1 MNIDTTTQLVITLST
16 EGLDY
21 DAISSEIVDR
31 LSEHLDDLQEDVA
44 GLEGVQMT
52 RDEVEP

>member
-31 LSEHLDDLQEDVA
+31 ISEHLDDLQEDVA
-44 GLEGVQMT
+44 GLESVQMT